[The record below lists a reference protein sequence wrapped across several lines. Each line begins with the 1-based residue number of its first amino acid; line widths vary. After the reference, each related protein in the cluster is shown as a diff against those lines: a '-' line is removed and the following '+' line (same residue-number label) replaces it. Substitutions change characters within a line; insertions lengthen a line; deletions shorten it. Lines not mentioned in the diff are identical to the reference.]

1 MTMTKVKDILAQR
14 PKGAYIYRIMYNKD
28 IPFYIGCTLSN
39 VQARFKTHMAKFYG
53 EKKYPDRPNC
63 QEIVTEHQDLKYK
76 CTGRQTHGYAEIRQ
90 LFKRLNIN
98 FDLYNADVILEQYAE
113 DTVDPRGIELT
124 EGISN
129 WPLTNKFYIERI
141 ETDMI
146 ATEHPLANDETVHLA
161 ERKLKNEKN

>member
-1 MTMTKVKDILAQR
+1 MNSEIPSSTFIEGLNPIKFSSSEQSAQVACTSPYCISIKFFFIFKSSFFSIAWIKSFSLTLVEFPIFIIL
-14 PKGAYIYRIMYNKD
+14 
-28 IPFYIGCTLSN
+28 
-39 VQARFKTHMAKFYG
+39 YG

-98 FDLYNADVILEQYAE
+98 FDLYNADVIIEQYSE

-124 EGISN
+124 EFG
-129 WPLTNKFYIERI
+129 
-141 ETDMI
+141 
-146 ATEHPLANDETVHLA
+146 
-161 ERKLKNEKN
+161 

>member
-1 MTMTKVKDILAQR
+1 MMTVKDILAQR
-14 PKGAYIYRIMYNKD
+14 PKGAYIYRIMYNAD

-53 EKKYPDRPNC
+53 TKKYPDRPNC
-63 QEIVTEHQDLKYK
+63 QEIVTEHQDLTFK
-76 CTGRQTHGYAEIRQ
+76 CTGRQTHGYSEIRQ
-90 LFKRLNIN
+90 LFKRLNIV
-98 FDLYNADVILEQYAE
+98 FDFYNADVILEQYSE
-113 DTVDPRGIELT
+113 QSVDARGIDLSLKAE
-124 EGISN
+124 

-161 ERKLKNEKN
+161 ERRLANEKS